1 MSLYVQLGAHFAAPN
16 VLLLAGAAAGAAAGA
31 QATRTNA
38 ATITIVNKI
47 VFARNI
53 IFSPYREI
61 FIIFFLFLSFQ
72 YNL

>member
-1 MSLYVQLGAHFAAPN
+1 MVMSLYVQLGAHFAAPN
-16 VLLLAGAAAGAAAGA
+16 VLLVTAAGAAAGA

-61 FIIFFLFLSFQ
+61 FIIFFLL
-72 YNL
+72 